1 MITFKRGNL
10 FESSA
15 QCCVIPVNMEGVM
28 GAGLALYAK
37 KRFPG
42 LFDSYR
48 EDCFNGILSVRGFTL
63 FDIGN
68 NKKIILFPTKTTWR
82 KPSGFR
88 LIIRNLILFK
98 ENYAKHAIESCAF
111 PLIGCGLGG
120 LNPNDVIP
128 IMIEHLIDLD
138 INCEVYVPE
147 K

>member
-15 QCCVIPVNMEGVM
+15 QCYVIPVNMEGVM

-68 NKKIILFPTKTTWR
+68 NKKIILFPTKTTWK
-82 KPSGFR
+82 KPSDIR

-98 ENYAKHAIESCAF
+98 QNCAKYKIESCAF

-128 IMIEHLIDLD
+128 IMIEHLLDLN

-147 K
+147 R

>member
-1 MITFKRGNL
+1 MNNL
-10 FESSA
+10 L
-15 QCCVIPVNMEGVM
+15 VINRVRFGLKQIAGIVTHKIHVGYYNQVVN
-28 GAGLALYAK
+28 
-37 KRFPG
+37 
-42 LFDSYR
+42 S
-48 EDCFNGILSVRGFTL
+48 
-63 FDIGN
+63 N

-82 KPSGFR
+82 KPSDIR